1 MRRLTF
7 LHLFVIGLM
16 VWLAGQLTSPAAAS
30 PALGFTSTPVPPAT
44 DTSAPPPAT
53 NTPAPLATDTLAP
66 PATGTS
72 VPPATGTP
80 APTTPTPTREPS
92 EKPGPIVVDP
102 VITKL
107 VSVQLAQ
114 VGDPVQFT
122 ITAFNPNAV
131 EVRSV
136 VVVDPLPPEVDY
148 LSATT
153 TQGSFFYSANT
164 HTLTFDLG
172 ALAAGQTATMVIQT
186 RVNALGQPQ
195 QEVRNT
201 ATLWVSGRNIG
212 DSGAGAVQLIPGQIP
227 EAGIGPAPSRSL
239 TWLLAAFAA
248 LLPLAGW
255 QAWRRW
261 RSC

>member
-7 LHLFVIGLM
+7 LHLFVIGLA

-30 PALGFTSTPVPPAT
+30 PALGFTSTPAPAAT
-44 DTSAPPPAT
+44 DTPAPPVPTA
-53 NTPAPLATDTLAP
+53 TPAP
-66 PATGTS
+66 
-72 VPPATGTP
+72 V
-80 APTTPTPTREPS
+80 
-92 EKPGPIVVDP
+92 EKPGPIIVDP

-107 VSVQLAQ
+107 VNVQLAQ

-153 TQGSFFYSANT
+153 TQGSFFYDANT

-172 ALAAGQTATMVIQT
+172 TLAAGQTATMVIQT

-212 DSGAGAVQLIPGQIP
+212 DSNTVVVRLIPSQIP
-227 EAGIGPAPSRSL
+227 EAGLTPETSSSL
-239 TWLLAAFAA
+239 TWMLAALAA
-248 LLPLAGW
+248 SLPLAGW
-255 QAWRRW
+255 QVWRRW
-261 RSC
+261 RSR